1 MIIPV
6 SALIGAIILLL
17 ADLAGRMLFQ
27 PLDIP
32 AGVFTAGI
40 GAPFSCICYLN
51 EKRIKSPIREERGTK
66 EETELLF

>member
-1 MIIPV
+1 MAQHISRKPVGNSYKLIILV

-17 ADLAGRMLFQ
+17 ADLVGRMLFQ

-40 GAPFSCICYLN
+40 GVPFFMYLN
-51 EKRIKSPIREERGTK
+51 ARRED
-66 EETELLF
+66 

>member
-1 MIIPV
+1 
-6 SALIGAIILLL
+6 LLLL

-40 GAPFSCICYLN
+40 GAPFFMY
-51 EKRIKSPIREERGTK
+51 
-66 EETELLF
+66 LLFRKKG